1 MRPLLLIIILL
12 LNFNSF
18 SQEIKWT
25 TVKSSEI
32 NPTQLVSRGVVTL
45 DNGDKTPEAD
55 LYINFNTQKIF
66 YKNSVNNAIFSI
78 HKEDFSS
85 ISLNEYEDGK
95 TVKDGAFFPISLY
108 TGTNVGEEIAASLR
122 KKLYKKADLNFIT
135 ITSVKKKGFFT
146 RNQPRFEVNNG
157 ALDVSN
163 KSAVSAKLL
172 AISQERIEYLD
183 EDGDLWD
190 RGNYGALGHLMG
202 QNKIVTNSDDKE
214 KRKAARKSARI
225 LNILFDNRFFLN
237 TTALYDFFFN
247 EYEERFYQSLE
258 DFRNDFIGMNLKD
271 LLRLWGPNS
280 EQYIIDENSVE
291 YVWVFERKV
300 TDKESS
306 TIGTM
311 NAVKKALT
319 KSITEITG
327 SISTSYGID
336 TNASITNLG
345 GYGTVMNSY
354 TSINKE
360 SFLNYYATNIT
371 SQFSTTK
378 TNFSS
383 KTKGTDIRIDDSK
396 KIGVIVNKDL
406 IVTDV
411 LEKNYFQSPYYG
423 VEIRFVRD

>member
-1 MRPLLLIIILL
+1 MRLLLLIIILL

-25 TVKSSEI
+25 TITKNEY
-32 NPTQLVSRGVVTL
+32 NPTEMKARGIVTL

-55 LYINFNTQKIF
+55 LYINFNTQRIF
-66 YKNSVNNAIFSI
+66 YKNAVNNSIFSI

-95 TVKDGAFFPISLY
+95 AVRDGAFFKAPLAA
-108 TGTNVGEEIAASLR
+108 GADVGEEIAASLR
-122 KKLYKKADLNFIT
+122 KKLYEKADLNFIT

-190 RGNYGALGHLMG
+190 RGNSGSFLGIG
-202 QNKIVTNSDDKE
+202 VETTSDNKE
-214 KRKAARKSARI
+214 KKKEARKSARI
-225 LNILFDNRFFLN
+225 LNINFGNRFFLN
-237 TTALYDFFFN
+237 TRELYDFFYD

-258 DFRNDFIGMNLKD
+258 DFRNDYIGVNLKD
-271 LLRLWGPNS
+271 LLKEWGPNS
-280 EQYIIDENSVE
+280 EQYIIDENSTE

-306 TIGTM
+306 TTGTM

-319 KSITEITG
+319 KSTTETTG
-327 SISTSYGID
+327 TISTSYGIN
-336 TNASITNLG
+336 TNASKYNLG

-354 TSINKE
+354 TSVNKE
-360 SFLNYYATNIT
+360 SFLNYYSTNIT
-371 SQFSTTK
+371 SQYSTTK
-378 TNFSS
+378 TTFSS
-383 KTKGTDIRIDDSK
+383 KTRGTDIRVDDSK

-411 LEKNYFQSPYYG
+411 LEKNYFPSPYYG